1 MAGLVPAIGVF
12 SVSGTH
18 NACMPRRK
26 AYPWAGQKPDPGA
39 GQEKLEKMPEPIG
52 AEQQV
57 LDWLADQRDAMLAL
71 LATLVNT
78 DSGSYDKAGVDAVGG
93 HIRRFLGEHG
103 ITSELTPDA
112 TFGDAIAATVGQHR
126 GPISNRPML
135 LMGHRDTVFPK
146 GEPLRRPFRIEGE
159 RAYGP
164 GVADMKAGL
173 VMNCFL
179 LAALKKFGGAPAPV
193 TALFTGDEEIGSP
206 FSRPVIEA
214 HARAARAVFNAEP
227 GRARGAAVTGR
238 KGGVFMRF
246 DIAGK
251 AAHSGANFEQG
262 ISAIN
267 ELAHKTLALNAL
279 GDREKGITLNVGVV
293 AGGQTVN
300 TVAPWSRGE
309 VDLRF
314 IAPADR
320 AATMA
325 KVEEIMAKSFVPGTS
340 TTLKIT
346 GEFLPLV
353 ESEVGKGLFEHYA
366 AGLRELGQEPKALFT
381 GGCADS
387 GFAAATGTPTICAVG
402 PVGGRAHSP
411 DEYLE
416 IDTLV
421 PRAQALALAVLR
433 LP

>member
-1 MAGLVPAIGVF
+1 MT
-12 SVSGTH
+12 SQSS
-18 NACMPRRK
+18 
-26 AYPWAGQKPDPGA
+26 
-39 GQEKLEKMPEPIG
+39 G

-57 LDWLADQRDAMLAL
+57 LDWLAGQRGAMLAL
-71 LATLVNT
+71 LETLVNT
-78 DSGSYDKAGVDAVGG
+78 DSGSYDKAGVDAVGD
-93 HIRRFLGEHG
+93 HIRRFLDANG
-103 ITSELTPDA
+103 IA
-112 TFGDAIAATVGQHR
+112 TEVTTGTKFGDAITATVAG
-126 GPISNRPML
+126 GGGNRPIL

-146 GEPLRRPFRIEGE
+146 GEPSRRPFKIDGD

-173 VMNCFL
+173 VQNCFV
-179 LAALKKFGGAPAPV
+179 LAAIKKFGGAPAPV
-193 TALFTGDEEIGSP
+193 MALFTGDEEIGSP
-206 FSRPVIEA
+206 FSRSVIEQ
-214 HARAARAVFNAEP
+214 HARTARAVFNSEP
-227 GRARGAAVTGR
+227 GRALGAAVTGR

-246 DIAGK
+246 EIAGK
-251 AAHSGANFEQG
+251 AAHSGANFELG

-267 ELAHKTLALNAL
+267 ELAHKTLALHAL
-279 GDREKGITLNVGVV
+279 SEPGKGITLNVGVV
-293 AGGQTVN
+293 AAGQTVN
-300 TVAPWSRGE
+300 TVAPWARGE

-314 IAPADR
+314 ITPAGR

-340 TTLKIT
+340 TKLEIT

-353 ESEVGKGLFEHYA
+353 ENEDGKALFEHYA
-366 AGLRELGQEPKALFT
+366 AGLRQLGNEPKALFT

-411 DEYLE
+411 DEYME

-433 LP
+433 LR

>member
-1 MAGLVPAIGVF
+1 MT
-12 SVSGTH
+12 SQS
-18 NACMPRRK
+18 N
-26 AYPWAGQKPDPGA
+26 
-39 GQEKLEKMPEPIG
+39 G

-57 LDWLADQRDAMLAL
+57 LNWLAGKRDAMLAL

-78 DSGSYDKAGVDAVGG
+78 DSGSYDKAGVDAVGD
-93 HIRRFLGEHG
+93 HIRRFLDANG
-103 ITSELTPDA
+103 IA
-112 TFGDAIAATVGQHR
+112 TEVTAGAKFGDAITATVAG
-126 GPISNRPML
+126 GGGNRPIL

-146 GEPLRRPFRIEGE
+146 GEPERRPFRIEGD

-173 VMNCFL
+173 VINCFL
-179 LAALKKFGGAPAPV
+179 LAAIRKFGGAPAPV
-193 TALFTGDEEIGSP
+193 MALFTGDEEIGSP
-206 FSRPVIEA
+206 FSRPVIER
-214 HARAARAVFNAEP
+214 HARAARAVFNSEP
-227 GRARGAAVTGR
+227 GRALGAAVTGR

-246 DIAGK
+246 EITGK

-267 ELAHKTLALNAL
+267 ELAHKTLALHAL
-279 GDREKGITLNVGVV
+279 SEPGKGITLNVGVV

-300 TVAPWSRGE
+300 TVAPWARGE

-314 IAPADR
+314 ITPADR

-325 KVEEIMAKSFVPGTS
+325 KVEEIMAKSFVPGTG
-340 TTLKIT
+340 TKLEIT

-353 ESEVGKGLFEHYA
+353 ENEGGKALFQHYA
-366 AGLRELGQEPKALFT
+366 AGLRQQGFEPKALFT

-411 DEYLE
+411 DEYME

-433 LP
+433 LR

>member
-1 MAGLVPAIGVF
+1 MTAR
-12 SVSGTH
+12 S
-18 NACMPRRK
+18 N
-26 AYPWAGQKPDPGA
+26 
-39 GQEKLEKMPEPIG
+39 G
-52 AEQQV
+52 AERQI
-57 LDWLADQRDAMLAL
+57 LDWLGGQRDAMLAL

-78 DSGSYDKAGVDAVGG
+78 DSGSYDKPGVDAVGG
-93 HIRRFLGEHG
+93 HIRRFLDDNGIASEVTPGEK
-103 ITSELTPDA
+103 
-112 TFGDAIAATVGQHR
+112 FGDAISATVAQNSGLR
-126 GPISNRPML
+126 SNRPIL

-146 GEPLRRPFRIEGE
+146 GEPQRRPFKIEGE

-164 GVADMKAGL
+164 GVADMKSGL
-173 VMNCFL
+173 VMNCFV
-179 LAALKKFGGAPAPV
+179 LAAIRKFGGAPAPV

-206 FSRPVIEA
+206 FSRPVIER
-214 HARAARAVFNAEP
+214 HAQGARAVFNSEP

-246 DIAGK
+246 DVTGK

-267 ELAHKTLALNAL
+267 ELAHKTLALHAL
-279 GDREKGITLNVGVV
+279 SAPERGITLNVGGV

-314 IAPADR
+314 ITPADR

-325 KVEEIMAKSFVPGTS
+325 RVEEVMARSFVPGTS
-340 TTLKIT
+340 AVLAVT

-353 ESEVGKGLFEHYA
+353 ESEAGKALFEHYA
-366 AGLRELGQEPKALFT
+366 AGLRELGAGETKALFT

-387 GFAAATGTPTICAVG
+387 GFAAATGAPTICGVG
-402 PVGGRAHSP
+402 PVGGKAHSP
-411 DEYLE
+411 EEFLE
-416 IDTLV
+416 IETLV

-433 LP
+433 LN

>member
-1 MAGLVPAIGVF
+1 
-12 SVSGTH
+12 
-18 NACMPRRK
+18 MPK
-26 AYPWAGQKPDPGA
+26 NGAKNGEGEILEWLGQQKG
-39 GQEKLEKMPEPIG
+39 
-52 AEQQV
+52 
-57 LDWLADQRDAMLAL
+57 AMLKL
-71 LATLVNT
+71 LEDLVNI
-78 DSGSYDKAGVDAVGG
+78 DGGSYDKAGVDAVGVR
-93 HIRRFLGEHG
+93 IRNFLEEND
-103 ITSELTPDA
+103 IACEIIA
-112 TFGDAIAATVGQHR
+112 NEAFGDAVRATVG
-126 GPISNRPML
+126 GPSNSAIML
-135 LMGHRDTVFPK
+135 LGHRDTVFPK
-146 GEPLRRPFRIEGE
+146 GEPTRRPFKIENG

-173 VMNCFL
+173 VMNCFV
-179 LAALKKFGGAPAPV
+179 LAAIGKFGGAPAPV

-206 FSRPVIEA
+206 FSRKVIEA
-214 HARAARAVFNAEP
+214 HARAARVCFNSEP

-246 DIAGK
+246 TITGK
-251 AAHSGANFEQG
+251 AAHSGANFEIG

-267 ELAHKTLALNAL
+267 ELAHKTLALSAL
-279 GDREKGITLNVGVV
+279 SDPQNGVTLNVGVV
-293 AGGQTVN
+293 SGGQTVN
-300 TVAPWSRGE
+300 TVAPWAKGE

-314 IAPADR
+314 ITPQQR
-320 AATMA
+320 KETFA
-325 KVEEIMAKSFVPGTS
+325 KVEAIVAKSFVPGTS
-340 TTLKIT
+340 ATLEIT

-353 ESEVGKGLFEHYA
+353 ESAEGKALYEHYA
-366 AGLRELGQEPKALFT
+366 AGLKALGEPETTALFT

-421 PRAQALALAVLR
+421 PRAKALALAVLR